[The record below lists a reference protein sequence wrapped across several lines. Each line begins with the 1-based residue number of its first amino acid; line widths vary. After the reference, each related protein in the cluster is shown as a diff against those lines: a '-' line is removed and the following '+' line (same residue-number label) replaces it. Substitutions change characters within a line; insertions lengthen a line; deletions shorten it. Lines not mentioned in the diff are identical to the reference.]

1 MRKNVQLLVRPA
13 QAGSTADVAK
23 IHAEVIFKAFL
34 THERGMAERHAHRLS
49 VIAFRLPYDGTRL
62 TAAEHLGQVC
72 AECLRLVD
80 VVGWLDDSTIGV
92 MLPCTPADSAA
103 VVARKVGD
111 KLAARAQALA
121 YDIYTFPLER
131 PEKEPPRPLAWRRP
145 SSSVSAGTAA
155 VDGTVCQTRWPLG
168 PVNLLPLDDLCVAP
182 PPRWKR
188 LTDILLALSAL
199 LLLSLL
205 MAGIAI
211 LIKSVSPG
219 PLLFRQERVG
229 FRGRRFLLYKFR
241 SMHVNAASHAH
252 QQHLAALMQTN
263 QRLHKLDQRDP
274 RLIPG
279 GKLLRASG
287 LDELP
292 QLFNVLRGD
301 MSLIGPRP
309 CVSYEYEQFHAWHKR
324 RFHVY
329 PGLTGLWQVSGK
341 NETTFQEMMRL
352 DNAYT
357 LHLSFTQDLWI
368 LLRTV
373 PVLVGQ
379 VRESFTAKEES

>member
-1 MRKNVQLLVRPA
+1 MLDKLQLRTSPDQVGSN
-13 QAGSTADVAK
+13 AGVAE
-23 IHAEVIFKAFL
+23 IHDEVIFKAFL
-34 THERGMAERHAHRLS
+34 MHEHGMAERHAHRLS
-49 VIAFRLPYDGTRL
+49 VLAFRLPYDGTRL
-62 TAAEHLGQVC
+62 TAARHLAQVC

-80 VVGWLDDSTIGV
+80 VVGWLDDSTVGV

-103 VVARKVGD
+103 VVARKVAV
-111 KLAARAQALA
+111 KLAAHELALA
-121 YDIYTFPLER
+121 YDIYTFPTER
-131 PEKEPPRPLAWRRP
+131 NEAAPPPLAARRLA
-145 SSSVSAGTAA
+145 SAARAGSVASDSAAGQAL
-155 VDGTVCQTRWPLG
+155 GPLG
-168 PVNLLPLDDLCVAP
+168 TVNLLPLDDLCVAP

-188 LTDILLALSAL
+188 LSDILLA
-199 LLLSLL
+199 SLAIIFFSPL
-205 MAGIAI
+205 MAGLAI
-211 LIKSVSPG
+211 LIMSVSPG
-219 PLLFRQERVG
+219 PVLFRQERIG

-241 SMHVNAASHAH
+241 SMHVHAASAIH

-263 QRLHKLDQRDP
+263 LRLRKLDQRDP

-309 CVSYEYEQFHAWHKR
+309 CVPYEYAQFHAWHKR

-341 NETTFQEMMRL
+341 NATTFQEMMRL

-357 LHLSFTQDLWI
+357 LRLSFTQDLWI
-368 LLRTV
+368 LMRTM
-373 PVLVGQ
+373 PVLMGQ
-379 VRESFTAKEES
+379 VRASLAAKEEA